1 VILLRGLAVVAVA
14 VVAIVVVVVVVFV
27 VVVGWFWRAPKSLKN
42 LKTNDGSPRVPL
54 LVAAGPSA
62 TVPGLRVRSL
72 SDA

>member
-1 VILLRGLAVVAVA
+1 MGRVLFLRDSLEGLAVVAVA
-14 VVAIVVVVVVVFV
+14 VVAIVVVVVVFV

-62 TVPGLRVRSL
+62 TVPGL
-72 SDA
+72 